1 MLKVLWYYKRPKINM
16 LIGKVTTEKKQ
27 NENNNT
33 VSVISGEGY
42 HICNEAKIIPQNL
55 YAI

>member
-1 MLKVLWYYKRPKINM
+1 MLT
-16 LIGKVTTEKKQ
+16 GKVATKK
-27 NENNNT
+27 T

-42 HICNEAKIIPQNL
+42 HICNEAKIIPQNF